1 MFWMR
6 LRAAFF
12 QLFYSSSDDLDYSWQ
27 GHPAVVLVAV
37 SVTYL
42 QNSIDLGSNISLHLE
57 IELLYSNIL
66 LLNIQFSWE
75 EAFRW

>member
-42 QNSIDLGSNISLHLE
+42 QNSIDLGSSGSVHLE
-57 IELLYSNIL
+57 IKLWLYNIP
-66 LLNIQFSWE
+66 LLNI
-75 EAFRW
+75 